1 MEVTYEK
8 HQSSIHLSVLR
19 RRLVLCSK
27 QSVKHTHTVLS
38 CNDRKYK
45 ITIYSAN
52 LQKRENVTKI
62 GQTYILISLWTRR
75 GCINIDLNKPTIA
88 TVYVS
93 SNVLHEYRKQPAL
106 FFYFGQLFSNVA
118 AIWLALT
125 IIIHQK
131 DRISLTYKA
140 LLVKPQ
146 LPGTR
151 KVRRVGVGNRTRR
164 NCGGNS

>member
-1 MEVTYEK
+1 MQYANCQFPTTA
-8 HQSSIHLSVLR
+8 IHLFAEWFCVS
-19 RRLVLCSK
+19 
-27 QSVKHTHTVLS
+27 
-38 CNDRKYK
+38 
-45 ITIYSAN
+45 
-52 LQKRENVTKI
+52 
-62 GQTYILISLWTRR
+62 
-75 GCINIDLNKPTIA
+75 
-88 TVYVS
+88 VS
-93 SNVLHEYRKQPAL
+93 SGLSRSKAIGSHKYTNNPSTPIIFCLLTSLGKLKPWKSHMKRTSTACLCWEEDLCCAEKLCR
-106 FFYFGQLFSNVA
+106 LFSNVA